1 MSEKVHDVEIVKAD
15 NTYLYLTVDKQ
26 SYRIRWIDCSPTL
39 TEANQTEREY
49 VEVSP
54 SGYGL
59 HWPLI
64 DEDLAITPLL
74 KQAEELTAELAY
86 IEA

>member
-1 MSEKVHDVEIVKAD
+1 MDEKIHEVEIIKTDVSH
-15 NTYLYLTVDKQ
+15 LYLRVDGQ
-26 SYRIRWIDCSPTL
+26 LFRIAWLDCSAKL
-39 TEANQTEREY
+39 KAARQTEKEFM
-49 VEVSP
+49 EVSP

-74 KQAEELTAELAY
+74 KKAETLETEAAE
-86 IEA
+86 

>member
-1 MSEKVHDVEIVKAD
+1 MTTKVHDVAVIKLDE
-15 NTYLYLTVDKQ
+15 TFLYLAVDGQ
-26 SYRIRWIDCSPTL
+26 SYRFRWLDCSPMLAAAT
-39 TEANQTEREY
+39 QTQREY
-49 VEVSP
+49 LEISP

-74 KQAEELTAELAY
+74 EQAGEIVDLAVNPS
-86 IEA
+86 

>member
-1 MSEKVHDVEIVKAD
+1 MNNKIHEVEILKTD
-15 NTYLYLTVDKQ
+15 HTFLYLKVDQQ
-26 SYRIRWIDCSPTL
+26 SYRIRWVDCSSKL
-39 TEANQTEREY
+39 AQANQTERDY
-49 VEVSP
+49 LEVSP

-74 KQAEELTAELAY
+74 KQAKELTAKLAP
-86 IEA
+86 IEN

>member
-1 MSEKVHDVEIVKAD
+1 MDEKIHEVEIIKTDASH
-15 NTYLYLTVDKQ
+15 LYLRVDGQ
-26 SYRIRWIDCSPTL
+26 LFRIGWLDCSAKL
-39 TEANQTEREY
+39 EAAQQTEREFM
-49 VEVSP
+49 EVSP

-74 KQAEELTAELAY
+74 KKAETLETETAE
-86 IEA
+86 